1 MVSENGRLAVL
12 GCWHQGTVGA
22 ACLAD
27 FGFDVTG
34 VAASPKDTEQ
44 LNKGKAPLY
53 EPELDDLLLK
63 GVSSG
68 RLRFIDSVAEAVAN
82 RPFVLVMHDT
92 PVDENDQS
100 DLNPIFS
107 AVREAA
113 PAMQDGVIVYVTAQ
127 APVGTCDKIAAL
139 IREARPSLKFG
150 IACSPENLRL
160 GMAVQR
166 FIHPALPVIGSDD
179 PAVLDRLEELF
190 SVFNVKW
197 MRVSLRAAEMT
208 KHALNA
214 FLAACVT
221 FGNELGNICDE
232 VGVDGQTVA
241 RALRLEERVGPK
253 AMLFPGMGFSGGTL
267 ARDMQTLRGLGD
279 RFGLET
285 AMLDGIWLANQRQN
299 GFVLRKLQK
308 SLGRLKGRRIAVFG
322 LTYKPRTSTLR
333 RSAALEIIADL
344 RKAGALITA
353 HDPMADRAEVA
364 QHTEFQFMD
373 DPYAAAEGAD
383 ALVIITA
390 WEDYLK
396 LDCGRILKAM
406 KGRVLIDCNSM
417 LKAEE
422 MDSAGFEYMNVGR
435 GRGGAAQGEKK

>member
-1 MVSENGRLAVL
+1 MVSEKDRLAVL
-12 GCWHQGTVGA
+12 GCWHQGVVGA
-22 ACLAD
+22 ACMAD

-34 VAASPKDTEQ
+34 VAASSGDTEK

-53 EPELDDLLLK
+53 EPGLDDLLQK
-63 GVSSG
+63 GLAAG
-68 RLRFIDSVAEAVAN
+68 RLRFIDSVAEAVADK
-82 RPFVLVMHDT
+82 PFVFIMFDT

-100 DLNPIFS
+100 DLTCIFD

-127 APVGTCDKIAAL
+127 VPVGTCDKISAL
-139 IREARPSLKFG
+139 IRETSPSLKFG

-160 GMAVQR
+160 GLAVQR

-179 PAVLDRLEELF
+179 PEVLDRLEELF
-190 SVFNVKW
+190 SVFDVNW
-197 MRVSLRAAEMT
+197 MRVSLMAAEMT

-279 RFGLET
+279 QFGLET
-285 AMLDGIWLANQRQN
+285 AMLDGIWQANQRQN
-299 GFVLRKLQK
+299 RFVLRKLQK
-308 SLGRLKGRRIAVFG
+308 SLGDLNGRRIAVFG
-322 LTYKPRTSTLR
+322 LTYKPQTSTLR
-333 RSAALEIIADL
+333 RSAALEIIGDL
-344 RKAGALITA
+344 KNAGAEITA

-364 QHTEFQFMD
+364 QHSEFQFMD
-373 DPYAAAEGAD
+373 DPCAAVEGAD

-396 LDCGRILKAM
+396 LDYGRILKAM
-406 KGRVLIDCNSM
+406 KGRTLIDCNSM